1 MSCGG
6 WIERAHTIKI
16 SSVSV
21 LPCRNLDSAGGR
33 SRWAWNEGNTGCRL
47 DAKPARTGRTGRI
60 SRVRGE
66 CLVDRMF
73 GGSTGRCENAGIPPC
88 VRASGCEQVK
98 GLIINYIFYKNRRIY
113 FYKINSCGTDDCFVS
128 SLLRSDC
135 IVWRARNVASGSNRF
150 VLPMT
155 GPETDRHGRPLPDSH
170 RKGGCSDSDRRK

>member
-73 GGSTGRCENAGIPPC
+73 GGS
-88 VRASGCEQVK
+88 
-98 GLIINYIFYKNRRIY
+98 
-113 FYKINSCGTDDCFVS
+113 
-128 SLLRSDC
+128 
-135 IVWRARNVASGSNRF
+135 GSNRF

-155 GPETDRHGRPLPDSH
+155 GPGTDRHGRPLPDSH
-170 RKGGCSDSDRRK
+170 RKGLFGFGSEKIKDGRHPADAVRRRTIHSKKGPDEGSQGPGEVACHPPVNKKNITKSYARSIPR